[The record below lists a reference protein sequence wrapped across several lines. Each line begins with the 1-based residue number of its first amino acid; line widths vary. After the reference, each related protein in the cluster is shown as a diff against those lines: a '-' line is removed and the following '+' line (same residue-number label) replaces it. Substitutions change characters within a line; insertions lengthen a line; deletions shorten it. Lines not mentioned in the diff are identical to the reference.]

1 MRQILVDHARRH
13 ATLKRGRKWQRV
25 PFDENTLP
33 AEEQAEALLA
43 LDDALTRLSTLNER
57 LTRIV
62 ECRFFGGMTE
72 RETADALGLSER
84 TVRRDW
90 LKARVWLYGQL
101 TDEDPDSLRDV
112 G

>member
-1 MRQILVDHARRH
+1 
-13 ATLKRGRKWQRV
+13 
-25 PFDENTLP
+25 
-33 AEEQAEALLA
+33 
-43 LDDALTRLSTLNER
+43 
-57 LTRIV
+57 
-62 ECRFFGGMTE
+62 MTE

>member
-33 AEEQAEALLA
+33 PEEQAEALLA